1 MMRMLRD
8 WALAVLVGFLI
19 YAIADRMSRGEVAQ
33 GAAPALVLPQ
43 AVGAMVDLSALRGAP
58 VVVNFWGTWCP
69 PCRSEIPEFAE
80 FARAHPDV
88 KVLGV
93 AMRSG
98 TGSALQREADKLGVA
113 YPVLEGDGTTAAAW
127 GVDVYPTTFVVD
139 AEGQIA
145 RVFLGAIGRE
155 QLEEAVADAR

>member
-8 WALAVLVGFLI
+8 WALAVLIGFGVYL
-19 YAIADRMSRGEVAQ
+19 IADGLTRGDTAS
-33 GAAPALVLPQ
+33 GDAPPLALPE
-43 AVGAMVDLSALRGAP
+43 ATGAMVDLAALRGAP

-69 PCRSEIPEFAE
+69 PCRQEIPEFAA

-98 TGSALQREADKLGVA
+98 TGTALQREADKLGVA
-113 YPVLEGDGTTAAAW
+113 YPVLEGDGATAGVW
-127 GVDVYPTTFVVD
+127 GVDVYPTTFVID
-139 AEGQIA
+139 AEGRIG
-145 RVFLGAIGRE
+145 RVFVGAIGRE
-155 QLEEAVADAR
+155 QLEEAVAEVR